1 MEPSSFDEA
10 NATLGPPR
18 GMRESAGEPGGVA
31 SLRVWRG
38 DGRVVSCWKPTRA
51 EIDEIARTGRVWVQV
66 LGDTMP
72 PMSVEGVS
80 PFTAAQ
86 GCGT

>member
-1 MEPSSFDEA
+1 VNRPNKPGTWLFDYVSDDRKLA
-10 NATLGPPR
+10 R
-18 GMRESAGEPGGVA
+18 GTHAVDVSDVNDVQLHWMSDA
-31 SLRVWRG
+31 SIEN
-38 DGRVVSCWKPTRA
+38 TRNW
-51 EIDEIARTGRVWVQV
+51 RVWVQV